1 MMTQLKF
8 SRKLISVV
16 ALVALAVVAV
26 FGLSGCDSDPYAA
39 KVNGVE
45 IKESKITKQIEKI
58 REAYSMT
65 DNSTWGEYLASAS
78 MTPSSLR
85 DNLLDSYIEQEIV
98 TQYAYEKNADAT
110 NEQIDEQVSTVR
122 GYYDS
127 DDAWKEALTNA
138 GFDDENAY
146 REVLKYSIAYAN
158 LQEKFAED
166 ATVDD
171 ATLLEDVKTLAD
183 SIDGGRKSSHILF
196 NSDDEST
203 AREVLEKIK
212 SGELDFAEAAKQ
224 YSQDT
229 GSAEDGGNV
238 GWDKETSFVEAYQ
251 NALNNLSEGQVSDLV
266 VSDYG
271 IHIIKC
277 TGVFN
282 KPANADSLSSYP
294 ESVLETARET
304 AKSDQGTTDL
314 TNWIE
319 EKKNSANIEKRDM
332 PSNVSYN
339 VDMSKYQSSDSSSSD
354 SSDSSSTDSS
364 TSTDGTTTDSSTSTE
379 GTTTDSSA
387 STSTEG
393 TTTEGSTESQST
405 ESTEKKTE
413 GQ

>member
-1 MMTQLKF
+1 MMTQSKF

-16 ALVALAVVAV
+16 ALAALAVVAV

-39 KVNGVE
+39 KVNGTE

-85 DNLLDSYIEQEIV
+85 DSLLDSYIEQEIV

-122 GYYDS
+122 AYYDS
-127 DDAWKEALTNA
+127 DDEWKEALTNA

-146 REVLKYSIAYAN
+146 RDVLKYSIAYQN

-203 AREVLEKIK
+203 AREVLAKIN
-212 SGELDFAEAAKQ
+212 SGELDFAEAAKE

-238 GWDKETSFVEAYQ
+238 GWDKETTFVDAYQ

-294 ESVLETARET
+294 ESVIETARET

-314 TNWIE
+314 TNWID
-319 EKKNSANIEKRDM
+319 EKKESANIEKRDM

-354 SSDSSSTDSS
+354 SSSDSASTDSSTTDSS
-364 TSTDGTTTDSSTSTE
+364 TSTEGTTTDSSTSTE
-379 GTTTDSSA
+379 GTTTDSQ
-387 STSTEG
+387 ST
-393 TTTEGSTESQST
+393 QST
-405 ESTEKKTE
+405 ENKTE